1 MQSCNY
7 RSDMILKRNWSVKGW
22 CGLLAGVYWYTA
34 IIAPRTIYLAFPG
47 GGSAVAA
54 RPHSDSGYSDEP
66 GSGQLPRET
75 QAKFCPWLDLMTLIT
90 GDILIDVVIADGD
103 RGYLYLLI
111 YG

>member
-1 MQSCNY
+1 MQSCKY

-22 CGLLAGVYWYTA
+22 YGLLAGVYCLLIHRHY
-34 IIAPRTIYLAFPG
+34 RTENYLASPG
-47 GGSAVAA
+47 GGSGSGSS
-54 RPHSDSGYSDEP
+54 PHSDAGYSDEP

-103 RGYLYLLI
+103 RGYLRI
-111 YG
+111 K